1 MEKTWVQSAVQ
12 HGLRAVQSSVHLT
25 DLLGTLLEWN
35 SRSGVRSLQ
44 WVGRAADITSC
55 PVPSSAA
62 HLASEKDMGENLR
75 HLSYSIQFLLQVIT
89 QLENGLLLFYRLSQD
104 DSSK

>member
-44 WVGRAADITSC
+44 WVGRAADTTSC
-55 PVPSSAA
+55 HICCTFGFREGHGRELETLVIFDPVPV
-62 HLASEKDMGENLR
+62 ASHNPTGKWFVVVL
-75 HLSYSIQFLLQVIT
+75 
-89 QLENGLLLFYRLSQD
+89 
-104 DSSK
+104 